1 MKKKPIT
8 PTLRAMEVGAVVK
21 YPIERVCTI
30 RTCVIRLHQSKR
42 REGIRFSVRTK
53 GNDCYVERMA

>member
-1 MKKKPIT
+1 MKKLPIT
-8 PTLRAMEVGAVVK
+8 PTLRMMKVGDVAI

-53 GNDCYVERMA
+53 GNDCYVKRMA

>member
-1 MKKKPIT
+1 
-8 PTLRAMEVGAVVK
+8 MEVGAIVK